1 MFSVLWLARVI
12 ILRKGTCLTLASC
25 ILFYS
30 FLNGIDPSITKAVIS
45 VESKGNPF
53 AIGTQGDSGLMQVRH
68 QFVPES
74 QKQLLQSCTNVK
86 RGTSLLKKAMFNC
99 KHKLN
104 NTWLVCYNLGIKGG
118 SKLKHPSSFI
128 YYKKV
133 MSEIKK

>member
-1 MFSVLWLARVI
+1 
-12 ILRKGTCLTLASC
+12 LTLASC

-74 QKQLLQSCTNVK
+74 QKQLLQSCTNIK
-86 RGTSLLKKAMFNC
+86 RGVTLLKQAKDKC
-99 KHKLN
+99 VHKLN
-104 NTWLVCYNLGIKGG
+104 NTWIICFNTGITGG
-118 SKLKHPSSFI
+118 VRIRHPEKFI
-128 YYKKV
+128 YYKKI
-133 MSEIKK
+133 MTKLKGL